1 MIWAAVGSEHGVC
14 SCDKPRSCSTR
25 EHWLAYL
32 IEGILLV
39 LLGAAAKLVSSN
51 ILGWL
56 FLLSGLV
63 GLITMFWLKRA
74 PGFW

>member
-1 MIWAAVGSEHGVC
+1 V
-14 SCDKPRSCSTR
+14 SCDKPRSRSTR

-39 LLGAAAKLVSSN
+39 LLGAAAIVVPSWSVA
-51 ILGWL
+51 IFLGWL

-63 GLITMFWLKRA
+63 GLITTA